1 VEGREDTDMTIDIF
15 TDIAKR
21 MEPDKLE
28 TLARF
33 RAAAK
38 THTWLP
44 TKGDWNI
51 LPHGFLANRIQDG
64 EVVAQLNPFGMRVAM
79 AAEKLAKE
87 AEEAA

>member
-1 VEGREDTDMTIDIF
+1 MNIDIY
-15 TDIAKR
+15 TDIAKG

-51 LPHGFLANRIQDG
+51 LPHGFLGNRIEKD
-64 EVVAQLNPFGMRVAM
+64 EVVAQLTPLGMKVAK
-79 AAEKLAKE
+79 AAEKIAKA
-87 AEEAA
+87 AEDAA